1 MARRVFLSTKKNL
14 AKTFKIDVTKCQACQ
29 GDLRKIGA
37 VVDGGEVQRYLKH
50 VGLDH
55 TAPPRGPPSFKQA
68 ELDFSEWPEY
78 ESHAD

>member
-37 VVDGGEVQRYLKH
+37 VVDGGEVHRYLKH

-55 TAPPRGPPSFKQA
+55 AAPPRGLPSFKQG
-68 ELDFSEWPEY
+68 ELSFSEY

>member
-1 MARRVFLSTKKNL
+1 MLV
-14 AKTFKIDVTKCQACQ
+14 KTFKIDVTKCQACQ

-55 TAPPRGPPSFKQA
+55 AAPPRGPLRGLYGGALCMTPAPSTRFWA
-68 ELDFSEWPEY
+68 
-78 ESHAD
+78 H

>member
-1 MARRVFLSTKKNL
+1 ML

-29 GDLRKIGA
+29 GDLRKVGA

-55 TAPPRGPPSFKQA
+55 AAPPRGPPRFKQTK
-68 ELDFSEWPEY
+68 LDFSEWPEY
-78 ESHAD
+78 ERLAD